1 MGFAASK
8 LHRYTAVERLAVV
21 DPQSEI
27 HLVLNTPVVQNT
39 RQVTAAD
46 IIVWVH
52 SGTDVKRAD
61 QIYTIS
67 ILSTA
72 SFARLLP
79 LGS

>member
-1 MGFAASK
+1 VGFAASK

-46 IIVWVH
+46 IIVY
-52 SGTDVKRAD
+52 SDTDVKRAD